1 MARVNGQA
9 YRRVKETF
17 RTQSQSANTPCWICL
32 QPIDYDAASDDW
44 GNDDRFQ
51 PDHYYPVSTHPQLE
65 NDPANLRASHAGCNR
80 DRSNG
85 TPRPPVDR
93 QSRNWLTP
101 K

>member
-17 RTQSQSANTPCWICL
+17 RAQSQSANTPCWICL

-51 PDHYYPVSTHPQLE
+51 PDHYYPVSTHPPLT
-65 NDPANLRASHAGCNR
+65 RA
-80 DRSNG
+80 RSPK
-85 TPRPPVDR
+85 TPRGEQTIR
-93 QSRNWLTP
+93 SGERAARRWL
-101 K
+101 